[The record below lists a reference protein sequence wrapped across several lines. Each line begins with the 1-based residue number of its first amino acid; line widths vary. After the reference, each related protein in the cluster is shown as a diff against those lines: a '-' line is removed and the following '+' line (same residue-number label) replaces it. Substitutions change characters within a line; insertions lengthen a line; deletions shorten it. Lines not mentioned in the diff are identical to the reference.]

1 MSHNSGQCGRRQA
14 ETASLGPLG
23 IIDLMLSRRAL
34 VRVLGLTLACGLTN
48 AIAVRAAD
56 ANSFARQV
64 ALSYHVDEHHVLAA
78 DIDRDGDLDVLA
90 ATEDGFKIWVND
102 GTGRFTSRTPEPGA
116 LADGHPTANSR
127 NAAELLDHETIQS
140 ESIPIVAAYAH
151 APPDSSS
158 RSTAT
163 FDAVVRRRTFLGCR
177 TPRAPPFV

>member
-1 MSHNSGQCGRRQA
+1 
-14 ETASLGPLG
+14 
-23 IIDLMLSRRAL
+23 MLSRRVL
-34 VRVLGLTLACGLTN
+34 VRALGLTFACGLM
-48 AIAVRAAD
+48 APVAARAAD

-64 ALSYHVDEHHVLAA
+64 ALNYHVDAHHVLAA

-140 ESIPIVAAYAH
+140 ESIPIVATYAH
-151 APPDSSS
+151 APPDGGS
-158 RSTAT
+158 RSTTT
-163 FDAVVRRRTFLGCR
+163 FDAVVRRRTFLGSR

>member
-1 MSHNSGQCGRRQA
+1 M
-14 ETASLGPLG
+14 ASLGSLG
-23 IIDLMLSRRAL
+23 IIGLMLSRRVL
-34 VRVLGLTLACGLTN
+34 VRVLGLTLAGGLTT
-48 AIAVRAAD
+48 AVAARAAD

-64 ALSYHVDEHHVLAA
+64 ELSYHVDAQHVLAA

-102 GTGRFTSRTPEPGA
+102 GAGRFTSRTPEPGT

-140 ESIPIVAAYAH
+140 ESIPIVATYAH
-151 APPDSSS
+151 APLDSGS
-158 RSTAT
+158 RSTNT
-163 FDAVVRRRTFLGCR
+163 FDAVVRRRTFLGSR

>member
-1 MSHNSGQCGRRQA
+1 M
-14 ETASLGPLG
+14 P
-23 IIDLMLSRRAL
+23 SRRVL
-34 VRVLGLTLACGLTN
+34 VRVLGLTVAGGLTMPV
-48 AIAVRAAD
+48 AARAAD
-56 ANSFARQV
+56 ANSFAREV
-64 ALSYHVDEHHVLAA
+64 ALSYHVDAQHVLAA

-116 LADGHPTANSR
+116 LPDCHPTANSR

-140 ESIPIVAAYAH
+140 ESISIVATYAH

-163 FDAVVRRRTFLGCR
+163 FDAVVRRRTFLDSR